1 MLPYLFF
8 RISKTVLQTL
18 KKSGN
23 NYHYLIVGVV
33 ATMTSLLVRALFDG
47 INILSYGWISVDLP
61 FWLMFSILIYF
72 YNNIDIAEKH
82 LAEVY

>member
-1 MLPYLFF
+1 MANNSYYL
-8 RISKTVLQTL
+8 VV
-18 KKSGN
+18 G
-23 NYHYLIVGVV
+23 IVAS
-33 ATMTSLLVRALFDG
+33 ATGLFVRALFDG
-47 INILSYGWISVDLP
+47 INILTYGWISVDLP

>member
-1 MLPYLFF
+1 MLPYVFF

-47 INILSYGWISVDLP
+47 INILTYGWISVDLP
-61 FWLMFSILIYF
+61 FWLMFSILAYF
-72 YNNIDIAEKH
+72 YNDIFFRKKS
-82 LAEVY
+82 LVLF